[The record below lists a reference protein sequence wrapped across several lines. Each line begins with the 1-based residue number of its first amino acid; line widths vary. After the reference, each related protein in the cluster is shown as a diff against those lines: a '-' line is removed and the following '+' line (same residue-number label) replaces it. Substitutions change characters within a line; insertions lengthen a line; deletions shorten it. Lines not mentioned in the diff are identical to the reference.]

1 MKIVTIS
8 WSILFFVLFISISY
22 SETKNSLSVLE
33 EIKALGTYSEPTKYP
48 EGMIKLF
55 GEECKKKFICMAP
68 KATKE
73 MSLTFKKNQIYHQRK
88 PGDQLYALA
97 MFELFY
103 LNKLKKKEKRI
114 KKFIESW
121 PEKKKYKKD
130 IVALIK
136 LNKSK
141 EKMRKS
147 LGMDLSVTPEEAMER
162 YWVMGDF
169 LNRGKINEDKINKDI
184 QKREKLIAKYKK
196 AINKFNSSLKDK
208 ENKDLYNKIKER

>member
-1 MKIVTIS
+1 MKKIFAILVLNLL
-8 WSILFFVLFISISY
+8 WSLNTYAV
-22 SETKNSLSVLE
+22 EKKNLTVVQ
-33 EIKALGTYSEPTKYP
+33 EIKQLGVFSEPSKYP
-48 EGMIKLF
+48 EGMIEFF
-55 GEECKKKFICMAP
+55 GTACNHFICRAE
-68 KATKE
+68 KATKQ
-73 MSLTFKKNQIYHQRK
+73 MALTFKRSKLYHQRR
-88 PGDQLYALA
+88 PGHQLYALA

-103 LNKLKKKEKRI
+103 LSELKKKEERI
-114 KKFIESW
+114 EKFLLSW
-121 PEKKKYKKD
+121 PEKKKYGKEV
-130 IVALIK
+130 VALIK

>member
-1 MKIVTIS
+1 MKSIIFSLLIVF
-8 WSILFFVLFISISY
+8 WVLFTPISY
-22 SETKNSLSVLE
+22 AESKDSLSVME
-33 EIKALGTYSEPTKYP
+33 EIKALGTYSEPAKYP

-55 GEECKKKFICMAP
+55 GEECKKKFTCMAP
-68 KATKE
+68 KATKK

-103 LNKLKKKEKRI
+103 LNKLKKNEKKI
-114 KKFIESW
+114 QKFIDSW

-130 IVALIK
+130 IVSLIK

-169 LNRGKINEDKINKDI
+169 LNKGKIKEDKINKDI
-184 QKREKLIAKYKK
+184 KKREKLIAKYKIAVK
-196 AINKFNSSLKDK
+196 KFNSSLKDK
-208 ENKDLYNKIKER
+208 KNKDLYNKIKGR